1 MNSLRE
7 RVDVTKS
14 VPLCNSGQTCWL
26 SIIKDV
32 GSISS
37 GSLLQ
42 CDPLW
47 HSCHLA
53 ISVSP
58 WELGLWKLA
67 QILLFWLL
75 LWVVNCPSL
84 QTLESPSSPTA
95 MKLCQAKYTVQSQT
109 LHSPWPGDAFQGNLR
124 KHGLP
129 FTRLTS
135 LEMVSAKS
143 LPSELR
149 SRVSAVQSQ
158 WRAEPLWT
166 AVAALQV
173 ALRNLKICC
182 AVVYHI
188 LRASGLVFIHFRHF
202 SVKRDSMT

>member
-1 MNSLRE
+1 MLAVHYKRCGFHKLW
-7 RVDVTKS
+7 V
-14 VPLCNSGQTCWL
+14 L
-26 SIIKDV
+26 
-32 GSISS
+32 
-37 GSLLQ
+37 LLQ
-42 CDPLW
+42 CNPLW

-58 WELGLWKLA
+58 WELGLWELA
-67 QILLFWLL
+67 RMLLFWLL

-84 QTLESPSSPTA
+84 QTQESPSSPTA
-95 MKLCQAKYTVQSQT
+95 MKLCQAKYKVQSQT
-109 LHSPWPGDAFQGNLR
+109 LHSSWPGDAFQGNLS

-135 LEMVSAKS
+135 LEMVSAKA

-149 SRVSAVQSQ
+149 SRVSAIQSQ
-158 WRAEPLWT
+158 WRAESMWT

-173 ALRNLKICC
+173 AIRNFKTCC
-182 AVVYHI
+182 AVVYYI
-188 LRASGLVFIHFRHF
+188 LRASGLVFIHFVHF